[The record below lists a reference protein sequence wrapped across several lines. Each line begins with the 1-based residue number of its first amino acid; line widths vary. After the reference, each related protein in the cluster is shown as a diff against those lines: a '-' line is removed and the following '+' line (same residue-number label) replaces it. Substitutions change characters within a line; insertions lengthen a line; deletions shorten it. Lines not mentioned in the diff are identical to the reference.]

1 MIFFSYSIVSIIE
14 KDLEESFEPFQKWRT
29 LVLESNS
36 GRAAVHFRFKC
47 KDGFNG
53 SSCNNYMDKTEECKA
68 GWVGKSCETRE

>member
-1 MIFFSYSIVSIIE
+1 M
-14 KDLEESFEPFQKWRT
+14 
-29 LVLESNS
+29 LESNS
-36 GRAAVHFRFKC
+36 GRAAVYFRFKC